1 MILQTQR
8 RKEHKVSQRSFDLV
22 FEKNLSPKSLILKGR
37 NYYRNEEAINRLK
50 SRRDEII
57 IEMKM
62 QQKKLKSRRDDI
74 IEKVKSKI
82 LSNAKTERT
91 QSFAKISFLV

>member
-50 SRRDEII
+50 SRRDEIF
-57 IEMKM
+57 E
-62 QQKKLKSRRDDI
+62 
-74 IEKVKSKI
+74 EVKSKI
-82 LSNAKTERT
+82 LSNAKTQRT